1 MRPPFCLWKP
11 GQPASCEQA
20 SQHILEYQRQRQY
33 GNGQQGELEQNKN
46 VKSRSHRQKV
56 FTS

>member
-11 GQPASCEQA
+11 GQPARCQQA
-20 SQHILEYQRQRQY
+20 SQHILEYQRQRQCR
-33 GNGQQGELEQNKN
+33 NGQQGKQQHKQN
-46 VKSRSHRQKV
+46 VKSRSHRQKE

>member
-11 GQPASCEQA
+11 GQPARCEQA

-33 GNGQQGELEQNKN
+33 KNGRQGELEQNKN